1 MFLHRYFAALYLP
14 EATGSL
20 STQRRER
27 VKKKVDS
34 GLFISQRSCN
44 FDLDKHVKSFLKTY
58 ICSNIFMKIR
68 HRQSLIR
75 VHQGP
80 TEAGAIA

>member
-1 MFLHRYFAALYLP
+1 MFLCRYFAALYLP

-20 STQRRER
+20 SIQRQER
-27 VKKKVDS
+27 VKKVDS

-58 ICSNIFMKIR
+58 ICSNIIMKIR

>member
-1 MFLHRYFAALYLP
+1 M
-14 EATGSL
+14 
-20 STQRRER
+20 
-27 VKKKVDS
+27 DS

-44 FDLDKHVKSFLKTY
+44 FDLDKHVKSHLKTY
-58 ICSNIFMKIR
+58 ICSNIIMKIR

>member
-20 STQRRER
+20 STQRQER
-27 VKKKVDS
+27 VKKVDS

-58 ICSNIFMKIR
+58 ICSNIIMKIQ

>member
-1 MFLHRYFAALYLP
+1 MFLSRYFAALYLS
-14 EATGSL
+14 EATGSH
-20 STQRRER
+20 SAQRRER
-27 VKKKVDS
+27 VKKVDS

-58 ICSNIFMKIR
+58 ICSNIIMKIR

-75 VHQGP
+75 VHQEP
-80 TEAGAIA
+80 TEAGTIA

>member
-1 MFLHRYFAALYLP
+1 M
-14 EATGSL
+14 
-20 STQRRER
+20 
-27 VKKKVDS
+27 DS